1 MKKIIITYWG
11 FKARTLQATQQHAMR
26 MCDRWTDGQTYRQTD
41 ILYICTIIINET
53 PLKYAFNSHTSAIVY
68 TRVSI
73 SKTFQFIYCIRIGG
87 NVAIKP
93 PSHASIGAT
102 WMNILKKR
110 RHKSY
115 VYVCTYVQNGRKT
128 DRWTDR
134 FVCMCVMCTC
144 DYLNVLFLWLW
155 MGRIGWG
162 LLQVHTTIW
171 FINIIQSNSRQHL
184 K

>member
-26 MCDRWTDGQTYRQTD
+26 MCDRWTDGHTIYMYNYYQWNSFKICLQLTYECNRVHSCFD
-41 ILYICTIIINET
+41 IENFSIYLLHSHWWKRGNQATIPCFHRSDMNEYFKETTAQIICVCMYI
-53 PLKYAFNSHTSAIVY
+53 
-68 TRVSI
+68 
-73 SKTFQFIYCIRIGG
+73 
-87 NVAIKP
+87 
-93 PSHASIGAT
+93 
-102 WMNILKKR
+102 
-110 RHKSY
+110 
-115 VYVCTYVQNGRKT
+115 QNGRKT

-134 FVCMCVMCTC
+134 FVCMCVICTC
-144 DYLNVLFLWLW
+144 DYLNVLLLWLW
-155 MGRIGWG
+155 MGWIGWG

>member
-93 PSHASIGAT
+93 PSHASTGAT

-115 VYVCTYVQNGRKT
+115 VYVCMYVQNGRKT
-128 DRWTDR
+128 DRLIDSWMDGQIR
-134 FVCMCVMCTC
+134 LYVRHV
-144 DYLNVLFLWLW
+144 YLWLSQCSFVVVVDGMDW
-155 MGRIGWG
+155 LGTVAGPYNHLIH
-162 LLQVHTTIW
+162 QH
-171 FINIIQSNSRQHL
+171 NSVQ
-184 K
+184 